1 MDGEIPRR
9 KFLQTA
15 GVATTAA
22 AMTLTPGRAKAEQ
35 LADEAPAAAPA
46 AAPVDAKNF
55 VVLHQIVK
63 AGRDNLM
70 KNNIKAWN
78 YLIGAADTET
88 TLKHNRQAL
97 DQIGL
102 KPRMLHGVGKVDL
115 SSTLLG
121 HKMRIPVLLS
131 GMGSVGIMDPDGGR
145 AVARAASIFGVA
157 CGVSSEAKPGLEE
170 IGAAS
175 DCPKLYQLYV
185 RGDDAWIDAV
195 AARAI
200 KAGYTAFCFTVDSA
214 NFSRRERDIITGG
227 QNAGLSDAPDPYLSG
242 LNWDI
247 VRRFKDRHKD
257 LHVGIKGISSGED
270 AELAVKAGMSVVWVS
285 THGGRQLDHA
295 RGSMEVLPE
304 VVKVAKGKATIIVDS
319 GFSRGS
325 DAVKGLATGADIV
338 GFGKLQGYALGAA
351 GEAGVVRML
360 ELLEKEMNA
369 SAANLGAK
377 KVAELNPSY
386 LTKAI
391 PVNFPSLFSAFPL
404 LDIA

>member
-22 AMTLTPGRAKAEQ
+22 AVALTPGRSKAEQ
-35 LADEAPAAAPA
+35 IAEDAPQAAAVPA
-46 AAPVDAKNF
+46 DAKNF

-78 YLIGAADTET
+78 YLIGSADSET
-88 TLKHNRQAL
+88 TLRHNRQAL
-97 DQIGL
+97 DQVAF
-102 KPRMLHGVGKVDL
+102 KPRLLHGVGKVDL

-121 HKMRIPVLLS
+121 NKMRIPVLLS

-145 AVARAASIFGVA
+145 AVARAAATFGVA
-157 CGVSSEAKPGLEE
+157 CGVSSEAKPGMEE

-175 DCPKLYQLYV
+175 PCPKLYQLYV
-185 RGDDAWIDAV
+185 RGDDAWLDAV

-200 KAGYTAFCFTVDSA
+200 KSGYTAFCFTVDGA
-214 NFSRRERDIITGG
+214 YFSRRERDIITGG

-242 LNWDI
+242 MTWDR
-247 VRRFKDRHKD
+247 VKRFKDRHKD

-295 RGSMEVLPE
+295 RGTMEVLPE
-304 VVKVAKGKATIIVDS
+304 VVKVAKGKATIIIDS

-325 DAVKGLATGADIV
+325 DAIKALAAGADIV
-338 GFGKLQGYALGAA
+338 GYGKLQGYALGAA

-360 ELLEKEMNA
+360 EILEKEMNA

-377 KVAELNPSY
+377 TVAQLNPSY
-386 LTKAI
+386 LVKAT
-391 PVNFPSLFSAFPL
+391 PVNPPSLFSAFPL